1 MAMRTKSGMV
11 PGNDKDI
18 PFDINT
24 SDAEKF
30 LQRKVDQIVE
40 MMKKNGKEQL
50 PVDVKLVTTRC
61 SKKFMPFVLVL
72 STTAL
77 KSNGGKKKNHRE
89 LDMFNPESS
98 DSIAKLKDEFYQLVG
113 AYMYNKNDE
122 HAFFSN
128 EWRRGMQVTLKTA
141 HFLKANRT
149 PKIQSWNKGR
159 DEYIMCILD
168 PARLFHDMLVD
179 LDHRDEKFRIN
190 NLSAEKIEGGNY
202 HYSMTRSIVKG
213 NKKKDKS
220 FETRLLADINRR
232 FNG

>member
-1 MAMRTKSGMV
+1 MNMRTKSGMV
-11 PGNDKDI
+11 PGNEKDI

-24 SDAEKF
+24 ADAEHF
-30 LQRKVDQIVE
+30 LQRKIDQIVSK
-40 MMKKNGKEQL
+40 MKSEGKDQL
-50 PVDVKLVTTRC
+50 PVDVKLITTRC

-72 STTAL
+72 SATAL
-77 KSNGGKKKNHRE
+77 KSSNKKKNHNE
-89 LDMFNPESS
+89 LGMFNPESS
-98 DSIAKLKDEFYQLVG
+98 DSIAKLKNEFYQLVG

-122 HAFFSN
+122 QAFFSN
-128 EWRRGMQVTLKTA
+128 DWRRELGVTLKTA

-149 PKIQSWNKGR
+149 PKIQSWNKGK

-179 LDHRDEKFRIN
+179 LDHREERFRITDMT
-190 NLSAEKIEGGNY
+190 AEKIDGGNY
-202 HYSMTRSIVKG
+202 HYSMKRSLVKG

>member
-1 MAMRTKSGMV
+1 MSMRTKSGMV
-11 PGNDKDI
+11 PGNEKDV

-24 SDAEKF
+24 ADAEHF
-30 LQRKVDQIVE
+30 LQRKIDQIVSK
-40 MMKKNGKEQL
+40 MKSEGKDQL
-50 PVDVKLVTTRC
+50 PVDVKLITTRC

-72 STTAL
+72 SATAL
-77 KSNGGKKKNHRE
+77 KSSNKKKNHNE
-89 LDMFNPESS
+89 LGMFNPESS
-98 DSIAKLKDEFYQLVG
+98 DSIAKLKNEFYQLVG

-122 HAFFSN
+122 QAFFSN
-128 EWRRGMQVTLKTA
+128 DWRRELGVTLKTA

-149 PKIQSWNKGR
+149 PKIQSWNKGK

-179 LDHRDEKFRIN
+179 LDHREERFRITDMT
-190 NLSAEKIEGGNY
+190 AEKIDGGNY
-202 HYSMTRSIVKG
+202 HYSMKRSLVKG

>member
-1 MAMRTKSGMV
+1 MSMRTKSGMV
-11 PGNDKDI
+11 PGNEKDI

-24 SDAEKF
+24 ADAEKF
-30 LQRKVDQIVE
+30 LQKKIDQIVSK
-40 MMKKNGKEQL
+40 MKSEGKDQL
-50 PVDVKLVTTRC
+50 PVDVKLITTRC

-72 STTAL
+72 SATAL
-77 KSNGGKKKNHRE
+77 KSSNKKKNHNE
-89 LDMFNPESS
+89 LGMFNPESS
-98 DSIAKLKDEFYQLVG
+98 DSIAKLKNEFYQLVG

-122 HAFFSN
+122 QAFFSN
-128 EWRRGMQVTLKTA
+128 DWRRELGVTLKTA

-149 PKIQSWNKGR
+149 PKIQSWNKGK

-179 LDHRDEKFRIN
+179 LDHREERFRITDMT
-190 NLSAEKIEGGNY
+190 AEKIDGGNY
-202 HYSMTRSIVKG
+202 HYSMKRSLVKG

>member
-1 MAMRTKSGMV
+1 MNMRTKSGMV
-11 PGNDKDI
+11 PGNEKDV

-24 SDAEKF
+24 ADAEHF
-30 LQRKVDQIVE
+30 LQRKIDQIVSK
-40 MMKKNGKEQL
+40 MKSEGKDQL
-50 PVDVKLVTTRC
+50 PVDVKLITTRC

-72 STTAL
+72 SATAL
-77 KSNGGKKKNHRE
+77 KSSNKKKNHNE
-89 LDMFNPESS
+89 LGMFNPESS
-98 DSIAKLKDEFYQLVG
+98 DSIAKLKNEFYQLVG

-122 HAFFSN
+122 QAFFSN
-128 EWRRGMQVTLKTA
+128 DWRRELGVTLKTA

-149 PKIQSWNKGR
+149 PKIQSWNKGK

-179 LDHRDEKFRIN
+179 LDHREERFRITDMT
-190 NLSAEKIEGGNY
+190 AEKIDGGNY
-202 HYSMTRSIVKG
+202 HYSMKRSLVKG